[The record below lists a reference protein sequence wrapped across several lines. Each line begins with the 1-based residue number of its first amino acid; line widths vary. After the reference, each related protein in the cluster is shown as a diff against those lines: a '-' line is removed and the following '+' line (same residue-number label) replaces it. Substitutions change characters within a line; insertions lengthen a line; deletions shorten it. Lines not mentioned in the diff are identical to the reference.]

1 MMGRLNREQAQFFY
15 SFSLEEIVPDDH
27 LVRKIAT
34 FVDLAWVRK
43 ELAPYYSSTGRPSI
57 DPELII
63 RMLIIGYVF
72 AIRSERMLCRE
83 LGQHGVSLVLW
94 PDY

>member
-1 MMGRLNREQAQFFY
+1 MMGRLNRDQAQFFY
-15 SFSLEEIVPDDH
+15 SFSLEEVVPDDH
-27 LVRKIAT
+27 LVRKIAA

-63 RMLIIGYVF
+63 RMLIIAYVF
-72 AIRSERMLCRE
+72 AIARSVCSVE
-83 LGQHGVSLVLW
+83 SLRSTWRIAGSAV
-94 PDY
+94 

>member
-34 FVDLAWVRK
+34 VCRFGVGTQGARTLLFQHWSA
-43 ELAPYYSSTGRPSI
+43 I
-57 DPELII
+57 D
-63 RMLIIGYVF
+63 
-72 AIRSERMLCRE
+72 
-83 LGQHGVSLVLW
+83 
-94 PDY
+94 